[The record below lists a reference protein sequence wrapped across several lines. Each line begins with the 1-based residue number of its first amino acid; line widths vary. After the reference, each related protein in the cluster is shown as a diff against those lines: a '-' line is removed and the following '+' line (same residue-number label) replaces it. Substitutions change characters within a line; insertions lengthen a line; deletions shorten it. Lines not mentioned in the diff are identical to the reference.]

1 MGIAALY
8 DLDRPRPSGG
18 GERGQLRPLV
28 AAVSED
34 ALDKRKAASC
44 LSQHRTGTVAILHAG
59 RMHSHAQQQPEAID
73 EDMPLT
79 AGDLLA
85 RIEAL
90 RVEPSA
96 PF

>member
-8 DLDRPRPSGG
+8 DLDRPCAGSGG
-18 GERGQLRPLV
+18 ECGQLRPLV
-28 AAVSED
+28 SAVGED
-34 ALDKRKAASC
+34 ALDERKAASG
-44 LSQHRTGTVAILHAG
+44 LSQHPTGSIAILHAG
-59 RMHSHAQQQPEAID
+59 RMHHDAQQQTEGID
-73 EDMPLT
+73 EDVPLA

>member
-1 MGIAALY
+1 MGVTALY
-8 DLDRPRPSGG
+8 DLDRPCSRGG
-18 GERGQLRPLV
+18 GERGQLWPLV
-28 AAVSED
+28 SAVRKD
-34 ALDKRKAASC
+34 ALDKRKATSRLA
-44 LSQHRTGTVAILHAG
+44 QHRTGTIAILHAG
-59 RMHSHAQQQPEAID
+59 WKHGHTQQQTERID
-73 EDMPLT
+73 EDMPLA

>member
-1 MGIAALY
+1 MRVTALY
-8 DLDRPRPSGG
+8 DLDGPRAGDG

-28 AAVSED
+28 SAISED
-34 ALDKRKAASC
+34 ALDKWKAASG
-44 LSQHRTGTVAILHAG
+44 LSQHSTGTIAILHAG
-59 RMHSHAQQQPEAID
+59 RMHDHAQQQTEGID
-73 EDMPLT
+73 EDMPL
-79 AGDLLA
+79 AASDLLA